1 VDPPIFQSYVS
12 WAYSPSLNIAELT
25 ADEIGGFS
33 AREECR
39 LVAKCLELYILGD
52 VLDDIRLRNK
62 VLQTLAL
69 DIRDIIFPEIEGRAW
84 EKTPENSPMRRMMVD
99 RAMMRGKRSYL
110 LGKLDKYP
118 EDFVQRFAAELLQE
132 VPIKDKKIFDAKLPS
147 YLETLEEVD

>member
-69 DIRDIIFPEIEGRAW
+69 DIRNIIFPEIVVRAW
-84 EKTPENSPMRRMMVD
+84 EKTPEIR
-99 RAMMRGKRSYL
+99 
-110 LGKLDKYP
+110 
-118 EDFVQRFAAELLQE
+118 Q
-132 VPIKDKKIFDAKLPS
+132 
-147 YLETLEEVD
+147 